1 MLSDV
6 GTCLEYDKVSGG
18 VEQHKA
24 GACRRANAHVIHVRG
39 EVLLFHGSCDELS
52 NLTTCTCV
60 VMLHLN
66 TALQDLN
73 PTTIIVAGL
82 LYGH

>member
-18 VEQHKA
+18 VKRCRA

-52 NLTTCTCV
+52 NLTT
-60 VMLHLN
+60 
-66 TALQDLN
+66 
-73 PTTIIVAGL
+73 
-82 LYGH
+82 